1 MRLHTHGID
10 IGVLEGL
17 GDLGEY
23 VFVGVEVV
31 RMQEADHVAGG
42 AGDALVQGVLDAAV
56 GLADQGGELVV
67 LGLQDLHGA
76 VGAGP
81 VDGDVLAVG
90 VALRGHEGKAAGD
103 GVGAVEGGGDDG
115 AVHGV
120 GVCDVSVFP
129 GGTRVARG

>member
-42 AGDALVQGVLDAAV
+42 AGDALAQGVLDAAV
-56 GLADQGGELVV
+56 GLADQGGGE
-67 LGLQDLHGA
+67 
-76 VGAGP
+76 P
-81 VDGDVLAVG
+81 Y
-90 VALRGHEGKAAGD
+90 
-103 GVGAVEGGGDDG
+103 
-115 AVHGV
+115 
-120 GVCDVSVFP
+120 F
-129 GGTRVARG
+129 